1 MYSNNPQLILS
12 KVFLPLSWII
22 GVPWEHCEDVATLIG
37 LKTVVNEFVAYQ
49 RLGELK
55 KLGKLTPRVEGIA
68 TFAICG
74 FANPG
79 SVGIMMGALISMAPE
94 SRQTIASV
102 VVRAF
107 ISGSAVCFMTAAIAG
122 NIIFFIPI

>member
-1 MYSNNPQLILS
+1 M
-12 KVFLPLSWII
+12 
-22 GVPWEHCEDVATLIG
+22 GVPWDQCEDVAALIG

-49 RLGELK
+49 KLGELK

-79 SVGIMMGALISMAPE
+79 SVGIMMGALSTMAPE
-94 SRQTIASV
+94 RRRTIASV
-102 VVRAF
+102 VIRAF
-107 ISGSAVCFMTAAIAG
+107 IAGSAVCFMTASIAG
-122 NIIFFIPI
+122 NYYFITQFFIALIYV